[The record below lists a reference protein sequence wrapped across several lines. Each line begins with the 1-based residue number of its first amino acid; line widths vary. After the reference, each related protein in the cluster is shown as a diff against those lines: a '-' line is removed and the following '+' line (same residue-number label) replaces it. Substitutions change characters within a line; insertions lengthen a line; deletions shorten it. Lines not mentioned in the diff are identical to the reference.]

1 MRGLQCIH
9 TNSTHIKHT
18 YKLIVC
24 GSFVSHIQEILLL
37 PNQVLAEQQSII
49 VIKKLLAIAVS
60 GITYLRGLFPE
71 KAYGRKYVEDQK
83 VMILREEHSCPGAIQ
98 IVQWME
104 GCFEAIEKKYLRSV
118 IISIYTDPE
127 NPKVVTEYYQ
137 FRIQYTSHGAQMDFE
152 SKSNDKMS
160 NLPCGNMKKA
170 SILLVRKLYVMMQ
183 NLGPLPENVF
193 LKMKLAYYNDVTP
206 QNYQPPGFMEA
217 DGDTMEFER
226 EPIHLSMGEVVTPFH
241 SIKLD
246 MGTERQRLEQ
256 MEMMDTSQK
265 WFLRIE
271 EEGISLQGHVTEDVE
286 ELDKENTNTVIQMGC
301 EEKME
306 EHTEVDEGE
315 SSDKNMVLRRTR
327 SGLIIKSTMVGLT
340 HFSFIVSKYEIP
352 NSQETPSTS
361 VAKKKRKFSE
371 PKEHF

>member
-1 MRGLQCIH
+1 MAYAQQV
-9 TNSTHIKHT
+9 TAP
-18 YKLIVC
+18 
-24 GSFVSHIQEILLL
+24 QEILLL

-152 SKSNDKMS
+152 SNDKMS

-256 MEMMDTSQK
+256 
-265 WFLRIE
+265 
-271 EEGISLQGHVTEDVE
+271 
-286 ELDKENTNTVIQMGC
+286 
-301 EEKME
+301 
-306 EHTEVDEGE
+306 
-315 SSDKNMVLRRTR
+315 
-327 SGLIIKSTMVGLT
+327 
-340 HFSFIVSKYEIP
+340 VSKYEIP